1 MAVPQLPNPG
11 ACAQV
16 PPVSDSKSSLAALTL
31 GAIGV
36 VYGDI
41 GTSVLYAIKE
51 IFGSGHV
58 PFTTDNVY
66 GVLSIVFWT
75 LTVIVSL
82 KYVTLVLRADN
93 NGEGGLV
100 AMLALASQ
108 SVKDRPQLRRSLLFV
123 GVFGTCLFYGD
134 GVITPAIS
142 VLSAVEGL
150 EIISPAFKKGVIPIT
165 LVILFLL
172 FLVQKRGTA
181 GIGKFFGPI
190 TVVWFV
196 SIAVLGVA
204 QIVQNPAILWAM
216 SPHYALTFMWTQPG
230 TTFIILGAVV
240 LCVTGGE
247 ALYADMGHFGK
258 KPIRVA
264 WFAIVMPCLTLNY
277 FGQGALLLQNP
288 EAVKNPFY
296 LMAPDWAL
304 VPLVGLATMATVIAS
319 QALISGAFSVTK
331 QVVQLG
337 YLPRLQVLHTSV
349 KDTGQIYIPLVN
361 WGLFVTIVLAVVMF
375 KSSSNLAAA
384 YGIAVCTDMLIT
396 TVLTFYVIRHGWKYP
411 LWLCLAAT
419 GFFFVVDLAF
429 WASNM
434 MKLFDGGWFP
444 LLIGGAVFAL
454 MLTWKE
460 GRNLL
465 SSKMREDALDL
476 PSFLEAIFVAPPAR
490 VDGTAVFLTAETGTV
505 PNALLHNLKH
515 NKVLHRQNLFVTV
528 QHHEVP
534 WVSMSKR
541 LQTEDLGND
550 CWQVVINYGFKNDPN
565 VPKALALMKQEGC
578 QLDAMTTSYFLSRDT
593 VIPTLGGG
601 MALWRE
607 KLFAQMHRNASGAAD
622 FLNLPSNAV
631 VELGSKIEI

>member
-1 MAVPQLPNPG
+1 LSA
-11 ACAQV
+11 
-16 PPVSDSKSSLAALTL
+16 SKSSLATLTL

-58 PFTTDNVY
+58 PFTPDNVY

-75 LTVIVSL
+75 LTTIVSL

-93 NGEGGLV
+93 HGEGGLV

-108 SVKDRPQLRRSLLFV
+108 SVKDKPQLRRVLLSV
-123 GVFGTCLFYGD
+123 GIFGTCLFYGD

-150 EIISPAFKKGVIPIT
+150 EIISPTFKKGVIPIT

-172 FLVQKRGTA
+172 FFVQKRGTS

-190 TVVWFV
+190 TLVWFA
-196 SIAVLGVA
+196 SIAALGVWHIA
-204 QIVQNPAILWAM
+204 QNPAILWAI
-216 SPHYALTFMWTQPG
+216 SPHYALAFMWAQPG

-258 KPIRVA
+258 RPIRLA

-288 EAVKNPFY
+288 EAVKNPFF
-296 LMAPDWAL
+296 LMAPDWL
-304 VPLVGLATMATVIAS
+304 LLPLVGLATMATVIAS

-337 YLPRLQVLHTSV
+337 YLPRLQLLHTSV
-349 KDTGQIYIPLVN
+349 KEAGQIYIPFVN
-361 WGLFVTIVLAVVMF
+361 WGLFVAIVLAVVMF

-396 TVLTFYVIRHGWKYP
+396 TVLTFFVIRHGWKYP
-411 LWLCLAAT
+411 LWLCVLAT
-419 GFFFVVDLAF
+419 GFFFVVDFAF

-434 MKLFDGGWFP
+434 FKLFDGGWFP
-444 LLIGGAVFAL
+444 LLIGGAVFML
-454 MLTWKE
+454 MVTWKE
-460 GRNLL
+460 GRVLL

-476 PSFLEAIFVAPPAR
+476 PSFLEAIFVSPPVR
-490 VDGTAVFLTAETGTV
+490 VDGTAVFLTAELGTV

-515 NKVLHRQNLFVTV
+515 NKVLHAQNLFVAV

-534 WVSMSKR
+534 WVSMQNR
-541 LQTEDLGND
+541 LEVEDLGHD
-550 CWQVVINYGFKNDPN
+550 CWQVVIHYGFKNDPN
-565 VPKALALMKQEGC
+565 VPKALALMKPHGVE
-578 QLDAMTTSYFLSRDT
+578 LDGMTTSYFLSRDT

-607 KLFAQMHRNASGAAD
+607 KIFAQMHRNASGAAD
-622 FLNLPSNAV
+622 FLNIPSNAV
-631 VELGSKIEI
+631 VELGSKVEI

>member
-1 MAVPQLPNPG
+1 MHLSA
-11 ACAQV
+11 
-16 PPVSDSKSSLAALTL
+16 SKSSLATLTL

-58 PFTTDNVY
+58 PFTPDNIY

-93 NGEGGLV
+93 HGEGGLV

-108 SVKDRPQLRRSLLFV
+108 SVKDKPRLRKVLLLV
-123 GVFGTCLFYGD
+123 GIFGTCLFYGD

-150 EIISPAFKKGVIPIT
+150 EVISPTFKKGVIPIT
-165 LVILFLL
+165 LVILFVL
-172 FLVQKRGTA
+172 FFVQKRGTA

-190 TVVWFV
+190 TLVWFL
-196 SIAVLGVA
+196 SIAVLGVSH
-204 QIVQNPAILWAM
+204 IVDNPAILWAV
-216 SPHYALTFMWTQPG
+216 SPHHALTFMWTQPG

-264 WFAIVMPCLTLNY
+264 WFTIVMPCLTLNY
-277 FGQGALLLQNP
+277 FGQGAFLLQNP
-288 EAVKNPFY
+288 DAVKNPFF
-296 LMAPDWAL
+296 LMTPDWL
-304 VPLVGLATMATVIAS
+304 LIPMVGLATMATVIAS

-337 YLPRLQVLHTSV
+337 YLPRLQLLHTSV
-349 KDTGQIYIPLVN
+349 RDTGQIYIPFVN
-361 WGLFVTIVLAVVMF
+361 WGLFVAIVLAVVMF

-396 TVLTFYVIRHGWKYP
+396 TVLTFFVIRYGWKYP
-411 LWLCLAAT
+411 LWLCLGAT

-444 LLIGGAVFAL
+444 LVIGGTIFTL

-460 GRNLL
+460 GRKLL
-465 SSKMREDALDL
+465 SDKLREDSLDL
-476 PSFLEAIFVAPPAR
+476 PSFLEAIFVAPPVR
-490 VDGTAVFLTAETGTV
+490 VEGSAVFLTAETGTV

-515 NKVLHRQNLFVTV
+515 NKVLHAQNLFVSV

-534 WVSMSKR
+534 WIPMAQR
-541 LQTEDLGND
+541 LEVEDLGND
-550 CWQVVINYGFKNDPN
+550 CWQVIIHYGFKNDPN
-565 VPKALALMKQEGC
+565 VPKALALLKPHGVE
-578 QLDAMTTSYFLSRDT
+578 LDGMTTSYFLSRDT

-601 MALWRE
+601 MAFWRE
-607 KLFAQMHRNASGAAD
+607 KIFAQMHRNASGAAD
-622 FLNLPSNAV
+622 FLNIPSNAV
-631 VELGSKIEI
+631 VELGSKVEI